1 MKMLTTA
8 ACFILICSKD
18 LEDTI
23 FATFLI
29 GTASDFWSRVGWG
42 LMLIKVT
49 RREISSQR
57 KTGKNTHRF
66 SYLSRGIRK

>member
-29 GTASDFWSRVGWG
+29 GTASDFWGRVGWG

-49 RREISSQR
+49 RREISSQ
-57 KTGKNTHRF
+57 
-66 SYLSRGIRK
+66 

>member
-8 ACFILICSKD
+8 GCFILCFILICSKD

-23 FATFLI
+23 LAILLI
-29 GTASDFWSRVGWG
+29 GTASDFWGRVGWG

-49 RREISSQR
+49 RREIS
-57 KTGKNTHRF
+57 
-66 SYLSRGIRK
+66 